1 MTQFP
6 QPGSQACLPV
16 MSRTQIKS
24 KIQAC
29 ESQFFP
35 SLIINLYSM
44 VNKISIICCQHNNSL
59 GLNSPS
65 SKTNS
70 HNTIINYW
78 TISRRCN
85 KHKEVP
91 RKDNTLKNTAPKKQ
105 TNKKSKSLM
114 QTFPYR
120 LSPIPKNFSPSTIK
134 ICSMNPP
141 SISSALPAV
150 EHFAWPAHHPS
161 VSVVAPAAAFTT
173 SPHPKVAIS
182 SLSRI
187 SLSFWQILQI
197 AESRH

>member
-6 QPGSQACLPV
+6 QPGSQACLPA

-24 KIQAC
+24 KIQGC
-29 ESQFFP
+29 ESQFLP
-35 SLIINLYSM
+35 SLIISLYSM
-44 VNKISIICCQHNNSL
+44 VNKISITCCQHNYSL

-78 TISRRCN
+78 AISRWCN

-91 RKDNTLKNTAPKKQ
+91 RKDNILKTSAQKKQ
-105 TNKKSKSLM
+105 IDKKSKSLM

-120 LSPIPKNFSPSTIK
+120 LSPIQRNFSPSTIK

-141 SISSALPAV
+141 SISSVLPAV
-150 EHFAWPAHHPS
+150 EHFAWPVHHPS
-161 VSVVAPAAAFTT
+161 VSVAAPVAAFTT
-173 SPHPKVAIS
+173 SPHPKVAID
-182 SLSRI
+182 LFSRI
-187 SLSFWQILQI
+187 SLSFWQIL
-197 AESRH
+197 